1 MQNGERNPA
10 HQGLVSFFQLHQA
23 EDEVLIYPMHI
34 RFSPVGYKMR
44 N

>member
-10 HQGLVSFFQLHQA
+10 LGSWDQA

-34 RFSPVGYKMR
+34 RFSPVRYKMR